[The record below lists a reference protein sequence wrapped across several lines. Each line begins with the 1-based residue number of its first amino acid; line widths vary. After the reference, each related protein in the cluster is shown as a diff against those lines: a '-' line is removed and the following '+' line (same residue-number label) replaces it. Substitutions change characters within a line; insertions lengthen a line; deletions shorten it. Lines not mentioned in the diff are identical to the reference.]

1 MNIKSSQTLVEEAK
15 KSIETLS
22 SEQVK
27 KLYDNKEITL
37 VDIRDIRELWNE
49 GTREQMHKPTS

>member
-22 SEQVK
+22 ASEATKLLDETK
-27 KLYDNKEITL
+27 KS
-37 VDIRDIRELWNE
+37 
-49 GTREQMHKPTS
+49 H